1 MADVRK
7 ELEILVRVKNQ
18 TSSVWDELGRKG
30 RWALDL
36 IVGAGRRVVTTL
48 TKVADWVNR
57 NKFGLAALAGVSA
70 FFASRFVSSIRQ
82 ISASMSEAAA
92 SAQELNSRFSVVFAD
107 LEEEAASFGDALAR
121 GVGRGRQE
129 VRAGLADFGQFFQSL
144 QFSRETATD
153 LAKTVTQLGVD
164 LASFFDQQDA
174 ETFQLLRSG
183 LVGNAEALDRFG
195 ARLTAAE
202 VEQEVFRLGLARS
215 SGEMTAQQQV
225 VARLSLLMD
234 RWKNAQGDAI
244 RTADSFTNRMKGLRG
259 ALADLRVEF
268 GTRLNEAILRGIET
282 AGGLEK
288 VEGLAR
294 VFYGS
299 VEALAEVGIQVGAQL
314 ARQAAESIA
323 RIGGPQGV
331 VQLIQQGAELA
342 GAWLEAAAAR
352 AGAVV
357 ASIAAQA
364 APIIKALGGLLPDD
378 PTERI
383 QRIRV
388 ELERL
393 DVAEAKAERELLLGA
408 GGLSDD
414 QLRAYQMG
422 FQAVG
427 EERAAL
433 IAELE
438 ALEAKY
444 GDVVATNLA
453 AQGKA
458 AEADKRRVDA
468 AQKLVET
475 YDQLKAQGVAPEA
488 PTTPQ
493 AVLNENT
500 AKQTEVFAKAA
511 KEAAS
516 SAVALET
523 AFTRAQQA
531 FRQGASNQIADTLF
545 RMGEGAK
552 SASEAFKD
560 LGRSILY
567 ALLQQRLAR
576 GIEATFGAA
585 FDSAFGFFN
594 PASSFP
600 TTPSAK
606 GNVMQGGQAV
616 TAFAKGG
623 VLSSPVLFPM
633 RGGVGLAG
641 EAGPELI
648 APVKRMSNGDVG
660 IQVEGA
666 GGGGNTLAL
675 TIQAVDARSVVDL
688 LANDARGFT
697 DLVAAAVAKSPQLR
711 GLLSGRV

>member
-1 MADVRK
+1 
-7 ELEILVRVKNQ
+7 
-18 TSSVWDELGRKG
+18 
-30 RWALDL
+30 
-36 IVGAGRRVVTTL
+36 
-48 TKVADWVNR
+48 
-57 NKFGLAALAGVSA
+57 
-70 FFASRFVSSIRQ
+70 
-82 ISASMSEAAA
+82 
-92 SAQELNSRFSVVFAD
+92 
-107 LEEEAASFGDALAR
+107 
-121 GVGRGRQE
+121 
-129 VRAGLADFGQFFQSL
+129 
-144 QFSRETATD
+144 
-153 LAKTVTQLGVD
+153 
-164 LASFFDQQDA
+164 
-174 ETFQLLRSG
+174 
-183 LVGNAEALDRFG
+183 
-195 ARLTAAE
+195 
-202 VEQEVFRLGLARS
+202 
-215 SGEMTAQQQV
+215 
-225 VARLSLLMD
+225 
-234 RWKNAQGDAI
+234 
-244 RTADSFTNRMKGLRG
+244 
-259 ALADLRVEF
+259 
-268 GTRLNEAILRGIET
+268 
-282 AGGLEK
+282 
-288 VEGLAR
+288 
-294 VFYGS
+294 
-299 VEALAEVGIQVGAQL
+299 
-314 ARQAAESIA
+314 
-323 RIGGPQGV
+323 
-331 VQLIQQGAELA
+331 
-342 GAWLEAAAAR
+342 
-352 AGAVV
+352 
-357 ASIAAQA
+357 
-364 APIIKALGGLLPDD
+364 
-378 PTERI
+378 
-383 QRIRV
+383 V

-393 DVAEAKAERELLLGA
+393 DVAEAKAERELLRGA

-433 IAELE
+433 IAELK
-438 ALEAKY
+438 ALEAEY
-444 GDVVATNLA
+444 GDVVSANLA
-453 AQGKA
+453 AQGEA

-500 AKQTEVFAKAA
+500 AKQTEIFAKAA

-523 AFTRAQQA
+523 AFTQAQQA